1 MGMTI
6 VIRIDLPGVDA
17 QGIKEALAMD
27 CERYGRGVRV
37 VEVKEVE
44 ERQESL
50 FEGSV
55 KT

>member
-1 MGMTI
+1 MMLITIAIDYPGM
-6 VIRIDLPGVDA
+6 DP

-27 CERYGRGVRV
+27 LEKYGRGVRV
-37 VEVKEVE
+37 VEVKEIE
-44 ERQESL
+44 ERQVSL